1 MLEVGNYLVLVLQ
14 RWKLMSSVLFQ
25 SPDAADDLRCVDDRN
40 NSGKLMAKGVI
51 SVLLASHHGC
61 RGFPFASLWN
71 QPWGL
76 QLLAA
81 WSNVLFLSILEWNL
95 QTRHVLFWVGY
106 LHCALGMVND
116 EWCVTSMPGFLLGLC
131 SGVKRV
137 EHRWE
142 VLASVTCWK
151 WVTFI
156 GQGLPLLLEQR
167 ILQPAAGSCR

>member
-71 QPWGL
+71 QP
-76 QLLAA
+76 
-81 WSNVLFLSILEWNL
+81 
-95 QTRHVLFWVGY
+95 
-106 LHCALGMVND
+106 
-116 EWCVTSMPGFLLGLC
+116 
-131 SGVKRV
+131 
-137 EHRWE
+137 
-142 VLASVTCWK
+142 
-151 WVTFI
+151 
-156 GQGLPLLLEQR
+156 
-167 ILQPAAGSCR
+167 